1 MIKIDM
7 SNEKSLDSALKKLKF
22 KFSKTKV
29 KEQLFERQSF
39 TKPSV
44 ERREVL
50 KKAKYKQELRSREE
64 KGL

>member
-29 KEQLFERQSF
+29 KEQLFERQQF

-64 KGL
+64 KGQ